1 MAQKLPLAR
10 VIADHADLVGGQFVQ
25 LAQVVKDHARSQKVG
40 VEEGIDL
47 ADGAGGAQHRRGVVQ
62 KPSALGVVQLRGGG
76 VVEQAVARLLQTLE
90 YQRLEFAVGDGV
102 HAVEDEIHHLA

>member
-1 MAQKLPLAR
+1 MLEHGRQFGAHAQFPRAAVQRRHAHHQMAQKLPLAR

-25 LAQVVKDHARSQKVG
+25 LAQVVKDHARGQKVG

-62 KPSALGVVQLRGGG
+62 SPSASAWCNFEAAG
-76 VVEQAVARLLQTLE
+76 
-90 YQRLEFAVGDGV
+90 
-102 HAVEDEIHHLA
+102 